1 MRTKIRNSV
10 AVMGVLGLGI
20 ALGAFGRD
28 LVAPAVASTAKPA
41 PAVAQVPAQAP
52 AQADISVRGME
63 DVITQLKGMKDNK
76 NALQAVVFLELIK
89 GIGKKQPA
97 EAGKT
102 RYDYAVA
109 VTPQGDVTVNSLPIS
124 PIINMANKAG
134 K

>member
-1 MRTKIRNSV
+1 MRNSI
-10 AVMGVLGLGI
+10 AVLGVLGLGI
-20 ALGAFGRD
+20 TIGALGRD
-28 LVAPAVASTAKPA
+28 LAAPAAASTAKPA
-41 PAVAQVPAQAP
+41 QAQATLP

-76 NALQAVVFLELIK
+76 SALQAVVFLELIK
-89 GIGKKQPA
+89 GIGKKQPV

-109 VTPQGDVTVNSLPIS
+109 VTPQGDVTVNSIPIS
-124 PIINMANKAG
+124 PLINMANKAG